1 MTIAYG
7 SLPFAEQI
15 RFFRAKTNVPTATY
29 TDIYNDEHDWAFMVA
44 GANRNDL
51 LADFREAVDKAIAT
65 GGTLEQFRADFDEI
79 VARYGWAYNGGRNWR
94 SRIIYQTNLYSS
106 YNAGRLQQQTEMIEY
121 LPYWEYR
128 HGDSQHPRP
137 THLSW
142 HGKVLPAT
150 DPWWQYYYPVNAYGC
165 QCSVIAHS
173 REDVE
178 RLGLKIADAP
188 AVEWETRTIGVRS
201 NPQVVQVPVGIDP
214 GFEHAP
220 GASRLNTAS
229 KLAFGRPAQMPPV
242 FGAATASNLLQHA
255 SVIKLL
261 NKETAALVDNLR
273 QTGRAT
279 GISKSIASIE
289 TAAVSALLE
298 SGQTLQSA
306 IIAVNDKELL
316 AGIQSGVVP
325 LSVWQ
330 RLPELLANPAA
341 VLQDGEK
348 LLYIII
354 DDGRKMLF
362 EIELGSYTL
371 NQLKRG
377 ELLSAA
383 RLDALKRNKLLSG
396 SLEGL

>member
-1 MTIAYG
+1 MTVAYG

-15 RFFRAKTNVPTATY
+15 QFFRAKTNVPTSTY
-29 TDIYNDEHDWAFMVA
+29 LDVYNSEHDWAFMVA

-51 LADFREAVDKAIAT
+51 LADFREAVDNAIAN
-65 GGTLEQFRADFDEI
+65 GGTLEQFRADFDDI
-79 VARYGWAYNGGRNWR
+79 VARHGWAYNGGRNWR
-94 SRIIYQTNLYSS
+94 SRVIYQTNLYSS

-150 DPWWQYYYPVNAYGC
+150 DPWWQHYYPVNAYGC

-178 RLGLKIADAP
+178 RLGLKITDTP
-188 AVEWETRTIGVRS
+188 TVEWESRTIGVRS

-220 GASRLNTAS
+220 GASRLNSAS
-229 KLAFGRPAQMPPV
+229 KLAFGRSAQMPPD
-242 FGAATASNLLQHA
+242 FGSAAASNLLQQA
-255 SVIKLL
+255 SIIKLL
-261 NKETAALVDNLR
+261 NKETTAMVDDLR

-279 GISKSIASIE
+279 GASKSIAALP
-289 TAAVSALLE
+289 TAVVSALLDNGE
-298 SGQTLQSA
+298 QLYSA
-306 IIAVNDKELL
+306 VVAIKDQDLL
-316 AGIQSGVVP
+316 AGLQNHGLP

-330 RLPELLANPAA
+330 RLPELLAAPKAI
-341 VLQDGEK
+341 LQDGDT
-348 LLYIII
+348 LLYVII
-354 DDGRKMLF
+354 DGNQKMLF
-362 EIELGSYTL
+362 EIEAGSTTL
-371 NQLKRG
+371 NKLKRG
-377 ELLSAA
+377 ELLGTERIKS
-383 RLDALKRNKLLSG
+383 LKHSNLLSG
-396 SLEGL
+396 SLDGV